1 MSEQETFPDLN
12 PSDDLEEFDETEMP
26 ITPSY
31 VQRMNEFL
39 EREKID
45 DDEPKF
51 YLYKY
56 DNYDSGKQK
65 STVARYSEGQTPP
78 DEHDIGMQ
86 FGSGRYGLCLVVS
99 PCKKFPKGKMRMY
112 RFRINPVYD
121 EYRKDTQPAQP
132 LPPAVVPPP
141 PVYQQPAPA
150 PQNNFSSMSD
160 TLSLIEKIVTMITPF
175 FINRQQ
181 PKNDGVN
188 ETIRDTYSVVSEV
201 MKSQLVE
208 NFKMI
213 QEMQMNQF
221 QRNEELNSIKQEEKE
236 PGIIEKYAPLLAEFI
251 PQILGGGPK
260 SALLSGLVKNAPEMQ
275 KLLKDESQLNAVVTH
290 LVETQGMEATAALLD
305 KLGIQYEVDPQYLQN
320 QQKTEPVQTDA
331 KPGQPKRTATRKQR
345 TA

>member
-31 VQRMNEFL
+31 IQRMNEFL

-45 DDEPKF
+45 EDEPKF

-65 STVARYSEGQTPP
+65 STVARYSEGQQPP
-78 DEHDIGMQ
+78 DEHDIGMK
-86 FGSGRYGLCLVVS
+86 FGSGRYGICLVVS
-99 PCKKFPKGKMRMY
+99 PCNKFPKGKMRMY
-112 RFRINPVYD
+112 RFRINPIYD
-121 EYRKDTQPAQP
+121 DYRKQLQPVQIQQPA
-132 LPPAVVPPP
+132 AVPP
-141 PVYQQPAPA
+141 PVYQQPAAIPH
-150 PQNNFSSMSD
+150 NNISSMSD
-160 TLSLIEKIVTMITPF
+160 TLSMIEKIVAMITPF

-213 QEMQMNQF
+213 QEMQLNQF
-221 QRNEELNSIKQEEKE
+221 KRNEELNEIKHEEKE
-236 PGIIEKYAPLLAEFI
+236 PGVIEKYAPLLAEFI
-251 PQILGGGPK
+251 PQILGNGPK
-260 SALLSGLVKNAPEMQ
+260 SSLLTGLVKNAPEMK
-275 KLLKDESQLNAVVTH
+275 KLLNDESQLNAVIAH
-290 LVETQGMEATAALLD
+290 LVETQGMEATAQVLD
-305 KLGIQYEVDPQYLQN
+305 KLGIQYEIDPQYMN
-320 QQKTEPVQTDA
+320 QQQPEQVKTDA
-331 KPGQPKRTATRKQR
+331 GQQPPKQSARKRKTA
-345 TA
+345 